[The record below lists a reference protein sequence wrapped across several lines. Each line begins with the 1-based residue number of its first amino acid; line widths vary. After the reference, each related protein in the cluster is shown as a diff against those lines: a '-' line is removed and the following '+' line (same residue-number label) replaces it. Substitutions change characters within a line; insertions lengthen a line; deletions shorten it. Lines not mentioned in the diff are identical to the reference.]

1 MSTKVWTDKKGT
13 TLRLRWLFE
22 GKRYQLPLGVKDN
35 VTGNAY
41 AKIVAGTIE
50 RDIECGNFDQTK
62 ERYQNPNKRGR
73 KPKVEISKITAV
85 DLFKAYAADRLIDR
99 ELSPSSGG
107 RLKGIASKLGQFLG
121 DKPAAQVTEAVAK
134 DMLTRWSD
142 SASNRTIKA
151 YLFDLR
157 AAWDWAKCKYH
168 LDEPNP
174 WSDRIARIKVQTPKH
189 DDPLSIAEFQAI
201 ITAFK
206 AHSVYSFYAEFVIFL
221 SHSACRFGE
230 AAALRWKHLGAGY
243 STAWIGESISRG
255 HLNKKGTKTEK
266 FRTIEILPSVRA
278 MLVERYERVKPQ
290 PDHLVF
296 PAPKGGSM
304 NDHRFRARQWKKILA
319 SCNIEYTRP
328 YNIRHSVI
336 SHAARQIGVDLAALA
351 EQTGHSKR
359 VLMSTYWHAID
370 RQCLFVDFG
379 GK

>member
-1 MSTKVWTDKKGT
+1 MSTKVWIDKKGS

-22 GKRYQLPLGVKDN
+22 GELYQLPLGVKDN

-50 RDIECGNFDQTK
+50 RDIEYRNFDTTK

-85 DLFKAYAADRLIDR
+85 DLFKAYAADRLLDR
-99 ELSPSSGG
+99 DLSHSSGV
-107 RLKGIASKLGQFLG
+107 RLKGIASKLEQFLG
-121 DKPAAQVTEAVAK
+121 DKLAAQVTESVAK
-134 DMLTRWSD
+134 DVIARWSE
-142 SASNRTIKA
+142 SVSNRTIKG

-157 AAWDWAKCKYH
+157 AAWDWAKGKYH
-168 LDEPNP
+168 FAELNP

-189 DDPLSIAEFQAI
+189 DDPITIAEFQAI
-201 ITAFK
+201 IAAFN
-206 AHSVYSFYAEFVIFL
+206 AHSAYSFYAEFVIFL

-230 AAALRWKHLGAGY
+230 AAALKWKHLGPGY

-255 HLNKKGTKTEK
+255 HLNKKGTKTGK
-266 FRTIEILPSVRA
+266 FRTIEILPSVRSL
-278 MLVERYERVKPQ
+278 LVERYERVKPK
-290 PDHLVF
+290 PDDLVF

-304 NDHRFRARQWKKILA
+304 NDHRFRARVWTAILA

-328 YNIRHSVI
+328 YNIRHSAI
-336 SHAARQIGVDLAALA
+336 SHAVKNGADISALA

-359 VLMSTYWHAID
+359 VLMDTYLHAIG
-370 RQCLFVDFG
+370 RECPFVDFS